1 MVNDNHVQTAEA
13 ATKKKQTVYL
23 GKVKKARV
31 IYRFDLKK
39 NTAKKYG
46 TVNKGQYVAATY
58 NKSLGGWII
67 TIYKSKKVKTTSKVI
82 FAVSGKSATWFK
94 KVKTYKV

>member
-39 NTAKKYG
+39 RIRLKSMAPSTRGNT
-46 TVNKGQYVAATY
+46 
-58 NKSLGGWII
+58 LLPH
-67 TIYKSKKVKTTSKVI
+67 TIK
-82 FAVSGKSATWFK
+82 A
-94 KVKTYKV
+94 